1 MLPIKFVDLYAQ
13 YQKIKSEI
21 DTAIQVVI
29 NESSFIGGKPV
40 ENFEAAL
47 KLYLGVNY
55 VIPCGNG
62 TDALQLALMSLD
74 LRAGDEVIVPGFTFV
89 APAEAVALLGFVPV
103 FADVDFD
110 TFNITAET
118 ISAVI
123 TPKTKAIIVVHLF
136 GQSADMAAIMKVAQ
150 LHKLKVIEDVAQ
162 SLGAKAFSGEDAFV
176 GTIGDIGCTS
186 FFPSKNLACFGDGG
200 ALFTNDAD
208 LALKIK
214 MTANHGQQKK
224 YTHDLI
230 GVNSR
235 LDGLQAAV
243 LQVKLKYLPAYI
255 AARKHC
261 AQRYNEYLKHLSW
274 LQIPAKDENTDHSYN
289 QYTLTLNAAIDRENL
304 VAYLLANGVPTMV
317 YYPSTLPCQ
326 KAYKDYSSK
335 KLINSEELSKR
346 VLSLP
351 IHTELVAE
359 QQQYIASLLSN
370 YKYDGGK

>member
-1 MLPIKFVDLYAQ
+1 MLPIKFVDLHAQ
-13 YQKIKSEI
+13 YQKIKPEI
-21 DTAIQVVI
+21 DSAIQGVI
-29 NESSFIGGKPV
+29 NESAFIGGKPV
-40 ENFEAAL
+40 ANFESAL
-47 KLYLGVNY
+47 KSYLGTNH

-62 TDALQLALMSLD
+62 TDALQLALMALD
-74 LRAGDEVIVPGFTFV
+74 LTEGDEVIVPGFTFV
-89 APAEAVALLGFVPV
+89 APAEAVALLGLVPV

-110 TFNITAET
+110 TFNVTVET
-118 ISAVI
+118 ISAVV

-136 GQSADMAAIMKVAQ
+136 GQSADMAPIMKFAH

-162 SLGAKAFSGEDAFV
+162 SLGAKASNGQDSFA
-176 GTIGDIGCTS
+176 GTVGDIGCTS

-200 ALFTNDAD
+200 AIFTDHAD

-214 MTANHGQQKK
+214 MIANHGQQKK
-224 YTHDLI
+224 YTHEII

-243 LQVKLKYLPAYI
+243 LQVKLKYLPEYI
-255 AARKHC
+255 AARKRC
-261 AQRYNEYLKHLSW
+261 AQRYDEYLSHIAW
-274 LQIPAKDENTDHSYN
+274 LKIPVKEENTDHSYN
-289 QYTLTLNAAIDRENL
+289 QYTLTLDASIVRENL
-304 VAYLLANGVPTMV
+304 VAYLSENGVPTMV
-317 YYPSTLPCQ
+317 YYPSTLPSQ
-326 KAYKDYSSK
+326 KAYKGYSTK

-370 YKYDGGK
+370 YKYDGGN